1 MIICKSAIELEK
13 MRRAGVVVWEVLQEL
28 KAMVK
33 PGLATIELEKVAE
46 QRIAERGARAAFKGL
61 YNYPC
66 VLCTSINDE
75 IVHGIPSAARKLRE
89 GDLLKIDVG
98 AEVEG
103 YYGDSAITVP
113 VGEVSPALQQLVR
126 VTEESLYA
134 AIDRVRLGSRVG
146 DVSSAVEQYVT
157 RFGYSVVRDFVGH
170 GIGSRL
176 HEDPK
181 VPNYGT
187 PGVGPKLKEGMV
199 LAIEPMVNTGK
210 SGSRVLRDQWTAVT
224 EDGGYS
230 AHFEHTVVVTGNG
243 PWILTRP

>member
-13 MRRAGVVVWEVLQEL
+13 MRRAGLLVWELLSEL
-28 KAMVK
+28 KSMVR
-33 PGLATIELEKVAE
+33 PGLATYELETVAE
-46 QRIAERGARAAFKGL
+46 QRIARGAARPAFKGL

-66 VLCTSINDE
+66 VLCTSVNEE
-75 IVHGIPSAARKLRE
+75 IVHGIPSPKKILRE
-89 GDLLKIDVG
+89 GDILKIDVG
-98 AEVEG
+98 VEVEG
-103 YYGDSAITVP
+103 YYGDSALTVP
-113 VGEVSPALQQLVR
+113 VGKISPALQQLVR

-134 AIDRVRLGSRVG
+134 AIDRVRLGERVG
-146 DVSSAVEQYVT
+146 DVSATIEQYVKPY
-157 RFGYSVVRDFVGH
+157 GYSVVRDFVGH

-187 PGVGPKLKEGMV
+187 PGHGPRLREGMV

-210 SGSRVLRDQWTAVT
+210 PDSRILRDRWTAVT

-230 AHFEHTVVVTGNG
+230 AHFEHCVVVTSNG

>member
-75 IVHGIPSAARKLRE
+75 IVHGIPSAARKVRE

-157 RFGYSVVRDFVGH
+157 PFGYSVVRDFVGH

>member
-1 MIICKSAIELEK
+1 
-13 MRRAGVVVWEVLQEL
+13 MRRAGMVVWEVLQEL

-33 PGLATIELEKVAE
+33 PGVRTLDLENVAE
-46 QRIAERGARAAFKGL
+46 QRIRERGARAAFKGL
-61 YNYPC
+61 YNFPC

-75 IVHGIPSAARKLRE
+75 IVHGIPSPKRILRE

-113 VGEVSPALQQLVR
+113 VGEISPALKQLVR

-157 RFGYSVVRDFVGH
+157 PYGYSVVRDFVGH
-170 GIGSRL
+170 GIGSKL

-181 VPNYGT
+181 VPNFGT
-187 PGVGPKLKEGMV
+187 PGVGPKLKEGMA
-199 LAIEPMVNTGK
+199 LAIEPMVNAGK
-210 SGSRVLRDQWTAVT
+210 PGSRVLGDQWTAVT
-224 EDGGYS
+224 EDGEYS

>member
-13 MRRAGVVVWEVLQEL
+13 MRRAGMVVWEVLQEL
-28 KAMVK
+28 RAMVK
-33 PGLATIELEKVAE
+33 PGVRTIDLENVAE
-46 QRIAERGARAAFKGL
+46 QRIRERGARAAFKGL
-61 YNYPC
+61 YNFPC

-75 IVHGIPSAARKLRE
+75 IVHGIPSPKRILRE

-113 VGEVSPALQQLVR
+113 VGEISPALKQLVR

-157 RFGYSVVRDFVGH
+157 PYGYSVVRDFVGH
-170 GIGSRL
+170 GIGSKL

-181 VPNYGT
+181 VPNFGT
-187 PGVGPKLKEGMV
+187 PGVGPKLKEGMA
-199 LAIEPMVNTGK
+199 LAIEPMVNAGK
-210 SGSRVLRDQWTAVT
+210 PGSRVLGDQWTAVT
-224 EDGGYS
+224 EDGEYS

>member
-33 PGLATIELEKVAE
+33 PGLATLELEKVAA

-75 IVHGIPSAARKLRE
+75 IVHGIPSAARKVRE

>member
-13 MRRAGVVVWEVLQEL
+13 MRRAGIVVWEVLQEL
-28 KAMVK
+28 KAMVR
-33 PGLATIELEKVAE
+33 PGLATMELEKAAE
-46 QRIAERGARAAFKGL
+46 QCIHERGARAAFKGL
-61 YNYPC
+61 YNFPC
-66 VLCTSINDE
+66 ALCTSINDE
-75 IVHGIPSAARKLRE
+75 IVHGIPSSKRILRE

-113 VGEVSPALQQLVR
+113 VGEISPALQQLVR

-134 AIDRVRLGSRVG
+134 AIERVRIGSRVG
-146 DVSSAVEQYVT
+146 DVSSAVEQYVVPY
-157 RFGYSVVRDFVGH
+157 GYSVVRDFVGH

-181 VPNYGT
+181 VPNFGK
-187 PGVGPKLKEGMV
+187 PGVGPKLKEGMA

-210 SGSRVLRDQWTAVT
+210 PGSRVLQDQWTAVT

-230 AHFEHTVVVTGNG
+230 AHFEHTVVVTSNG
-243 PWILTRP
+243 PWVLTRP

>member
-13 MRRAGVVVWEVLQEL
+13 MRRAGLVVWEVLQEL
-28 KAMVK
+28 KAMVQ

-46 QRIAERGARAAFKGL
+46 QRIAESGARAAFKGL
-61 YNYPC
+61 YNFPC

-75 IVHGIPSAARKLRE
+75 IVHGIPSPKRILRK

-113 VGEVSPALQQLVR
+113 VGEISPALKQLVR

-157 RFGYSVVRDFVGH
+157 PYGYSVVRDFVGH
-170 GIGSRL
+170 GIGSKL

-187 PGVGPKLKEGMV
+187 PGVGPKLKEGMA

-210 SGSRVLRDQWTAVT
+210 AGSRVLQDQWTAVT

-230 AHFEHTVVVTGNG
+230 AHFEHTVVVTGDG

>member
-13 MRRAGVVVWEVLQEL
+13 MRRAGLVVWEVLQEL
-28 KAMVK
+28 KALVK

-46 QRIAERGARAAFKGL
+46 QRIVEQGARPAFKGL

-75 IVHGIPSAARKLRE
+75 IVHGIPSAKRTVRQ

-134 AIDRVRLGSRVG
+134 AIERVRLGSRVG
-146 DVSSAVEQYVT
+146 DISSTVEQYVT
-157 RFGYSVVRDFVGH
+157 RYGYSVVRDFVGH

-181 VPNYGT
+181 VPNFGT

-210 SGSRVLRDQWTAVT
+210 PGSRVLRDQWTAVT

-230 AHFEHTVVVTGNG
+230 AHFEHTVVVTSNG
-243 PWILTRP
+243 PWVLTRP

>member
-33 PGLATIELEKVAE
+33 PGLATIELEKVAA

-75 IVHGIPSAARKLRE
+75 IVHGIPSAARKVRE

-157 RFGYSVVRDFVGH
+157 PFGYSVVRDFVGH